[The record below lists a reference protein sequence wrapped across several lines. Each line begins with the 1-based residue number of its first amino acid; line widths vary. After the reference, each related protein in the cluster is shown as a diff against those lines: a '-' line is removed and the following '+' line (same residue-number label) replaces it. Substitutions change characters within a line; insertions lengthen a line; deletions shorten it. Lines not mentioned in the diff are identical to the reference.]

1 MRKELKIIVVFLTFL
16 IYSIE
21 FVAQPAPPISFDINK
36 FKNLLI
42 AAIKFTA
49 TIAIIIIFAFS
60 VLRGLKGGIEYQAPA
75 GYMTLGVREI
85 LDAFKKPIISLI
97 ILMLLIWL
105 PDLLVYLGVI
115 PSAPLTI
122 NWNELFGGG

>member
-1 MRKELKIIVVFLTFL
+1 MKLFRIMMVI
-16 IYSIE
+16 SILLLNSVMV
-21 FVAQPAPPISFDINK
+21 VAQPTPPISFDINK

-42 AAIKFTA
+42 GAVKFTA
-49 TIAIIIIFAFS
+49 TITIIIIFAFS

-115 PSAPLTI
+115 PRAPFTI

>member
-1 MRKELKIIVVFLTFL
+1 MKLFRIMIV
-16 IYSIE
+16 ISILLLNSVMV
-21 FVAQPAPPISFDINK
+21 VAQPTPPISFDINK

-42 AAIKFTA
+42 GAVKFTA
-49 TIAIIIIFAFS
+49 TITIIIIFAFS

-115 PSAPLTI
+115 PRAPFTI

>member
-1 MRKELKIIVVFLTFL
+1 MKLFRIMIV
-16 IYSIE
+16 ISILLLNSVMV
-21 FVAQPAPPISFDINK
+21 VAQPTPPISFDINK

-42 AAIKFTA
+42 GAVKFTA
-49 TIAIIIIFAFS
+49 TITIIIIFAFS

-75 GYMTLGVREI
+75 GYTTLGVREI

-115 PSAPLTI
+115 PRAPFTI

>member
-1 MRKELKIIVVFLTFL
+1 MKLFRIMMVI
-16 IYSIE
+16 SILLLNSVMV
-21 FVAQPAPPISFDINK
+21 VAQPTPPISFDINK

-42 AAIKFTA
+42 GAVKFTA
-49 TIAIIIIFAFS
+49 TITIIIIFAFS

-115 PSAPLTI
+115 PKAPFTV